1 MAGGGSPVTVH
12 LIESGFPTAMVID
25 PCGVS
30 LTAGVSWMIS
40 VAIAST
46 LPASFSALHLY
57 PPASGPVTR
66 VILRKL
72 YYMTIRIGVCS
83 SNSP

>member
-1 MAGGGSPVTVH
+1 MAGGSPVTVN